1 MNADLLVGSA
11 LSALI
16 FLICLCLYGKLLDCL
31 RGLVA
36 KKCGGFFATLTFIGI
51 AHHELSH
58 AVVALLTGAK
68 VNSIV
73 LFRLKAKNGNLGEV
87 KITPRGLGIFK
98 SLQICLSSA
107 APMIL
112 GSLNLFLMLKYLNP
126 ILDSWKLALAIYVEI
141 TILLNMSLSKQDI
154 LNILKHMFWL
164 LILTVGLFYAF
175 KINFLVGVLHSIA
188 GA

>member
-1 MNADLLVGSA
+1 MNADLLLGSA

-36 KKCGGFFATLTFIGI
+36 KKCGGFFAVLTFIGI

-87 KITPRGLGIFK
+87 KITPRGLGIFNTVK
-98 SLQICLSSA
+98 YVFKQARC
-107 APMIL
+107 
-112 GSLNLFLMLKYLNP
+112 FKYLKTYV
-126 ILDSWKLALAIYVEI
+126 LVADFDSWF
-141 TILLNMSLSKQDI
+141 ILCVQD
-154 LNILKHMFWL
+154 
-164 LILTVGLFYAF
+164 
-175 KINFLVGVLHSIA
+175 
-188 GA
+188 